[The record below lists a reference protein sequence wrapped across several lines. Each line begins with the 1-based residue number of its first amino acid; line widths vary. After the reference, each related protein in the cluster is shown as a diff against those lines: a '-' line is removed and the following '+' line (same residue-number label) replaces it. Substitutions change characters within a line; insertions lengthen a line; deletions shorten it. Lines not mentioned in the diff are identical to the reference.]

1 MNWLLLLFL
10 GAVSF
15 VTALVVTPLLREV
28 SLRFG
33 LTDQPDGVRHFHVKA
48 VPRIGGLP
56 VAISYLTPFALLL
69 ALRFSGA
76 SAVLKNLPFHW
87 ELPVAA
93 LVVLSTGLLDDIRGL
108 KPWQKLLGV
117 LLASALA
124 CAGGVRIIGIHGYL
138 FSPLI
143 GVPVTL
149 LWLLVCTNGFNLI
162 DGIDG
167 LATGIGI
174 LTALAILLSAIFQ
187 RNPAVVIATVP
198 LAASLLGFLRYN
210 FSPASIF
217 LGDGGSL
224 FLGFVLGCYAVL
236 WGQKS
241 TTILGMT
248 APMIAL
254 ALPLLDTSVAIGRRF
269 LRGHPIFT
277 GDRGHIHHRLL
288 DRGLTPRRVVL
299 WLYACCGIGGALSLL
314 LSTHEALAGVILVLF
329 CVSAGIGIHWL
340 DYVEFGAFGR
350 IFADGT
356 LSEALRTKIQL
367 SELRAAFANAATT
380 DECWQ
385 ILQRSCVRFGFTRA
399 ELTLCSQSYF
409 ELAAPAHFENRWIM
423 HILLPDADY
432 VELEYGGEDNRHPT
446 AAGAFADM
454 VGTALAAKRALLQSP
469 LGAPRP
475 LPQRMRLSVADH
487 FASAAG
493 IVDPNMHNRRIGL

>member
-1 MNWLLLLFL
+1 MNWLWLLLL

-15 VTALVVTPLLREV
+15 VTALIVTPLVREL
-28 SLRFG
+28 SLRYG
-33 LTDQPDGVRHFHVKA
+33 LMDHPDGVRHFHVKA
-48 VPRIGGLP
+48 VPRTGGLP
-56 VAISYLTPFALLL
+56 VAISYLAPFVLLL
-69 ALRFSGA
+69 ALQFSGVA
-76 SAVLKNLPFHW
+76 AALKNLPFDW

-93 LVVLSTGLLDDIRGL
+93 LVVLITGLLDDIRGL

-117 LLASALA
+117 LIASALA
-124 CAGGVRIIGIHGYL
+124 CLGGVRIIGIHGYL

-167 LATGIGI
+167 LATGVGI

-187 RNPAVVIATVP
+187 QNLAVVIATVP

-224 FLGFVLGCYAVL
+224 FLGFLLGCYAVL

-269 LRGHPIFT
+269 LRGQPVFT
-277 GDRGHIHHRLL
+277 SDRRHIHHRLL

-299 WLYACCGIGGALSLL
+299 CLYACCGIGGALSLL
-314 LSTHEALAGVILVLF
+314 QSIHEAFAGLILVLF
-329 CVSAGIGIHWL
+329 CGSAGIGIYWL

-356 LSEALRTKIQL
+356 LSGALRTNIQL
-367 SELRAAFANAATT
+367 SELRAAFATASTT

-385 ILQRSCVRFGFTRA
+385 ILQKSCVKFGFTRA
-399 ELTLCSQSYF
+399 ELTLCSKCYF
-409 ELAAPAHFENRWIM
+409 ESVTPPRLENSWII
-423 HILLPDADY
+423 HILLPDRDY

-454 VGTALAAKRALLQSP
+454 VGTALRAKRALLQSS
-469 LGAPRP
+469 LGVPRP
-475 LPQRMRLSVADH
+475 MPQQMRLSVAGQ

-493 IVDPNMHNRRIGL
+493 IVDPNIHNRRIGL

>member
-1 MNWLLLLFL
+1 MNWWLLLL

-15 VTALVVTPLLREV
+15 VTALVVTPLLREL
-28 SLRFG
+28 SLRYG
-33 LTDQPDGVRHFHVKA
+33 LMDLPDGARHSHLKA
-48 VPRIGGLP
+48 VPRTGGLP
-56 VAISYLTPFALLL
+56 VAISYLTPFVLLL
-69 ALRFSGA
+69 ALPSSSVA
-76 SAVLKNLPFHW
+76 AALKNIPFDW

-93 LVVLSTGLLDDIRGL
+93 FVVLGTGLLDDVRGL

-117 LLASALA
+117 LIASALA
-124 CAGGVRIIGIHGYL
+124 CSGGVRIIGIHGYL
-138 FSPLI
+138 FSPLV

-149 LWLLVCTNGFNLI
+149 LWLLLCTNGFNLI

-167 LATGIGI
+167 LATGVGI

-187 RNPAVVIATVP
+187 QNLAVVVATVP

-224 FLGFVLGCYAVL
+224 LLGFLLGCYAVL

-248 APMIAL
+248 APLIAL

-269 LRGHPIFT
+269 LRGQPIFT

-314 LSTHEALAGVILVLF
+314 QSTHEAFAGLILVLF
-329 CVSAGIGIHWL
+329 CTSAGIGIHWL

-356 LSEALRTKIQL
+356 LRGALRTNIQL
-367 SELRAAFANAATT
+367 SELRAEFATASTT

-385 ILQRSCVRFGFTRA
+385 ILQRGCVKFGFARA
-399 ELTLCSQSYF
+399 ALTLCSKSYF
-409 ELAAPAHFENRWIM
+409 EAAANPSHFENAWIIL
-423 HILLPDADY
+423 ILLPGPDY
-432 VELEYGGEDNRHPT
+432 VELVYRSDDRHPT

-454 VGTALAAKRALLQSP
+454 VGTALKEKRALLQ
-469 LGAPRP
+469 APVGVARP
-475 LPQRMRLSVADH
+475 LSRQTELSMAGQ
-487 FASAAG
+487 FARAAG
-493 IVDPNMHNRRIGL
+493 IADPDTHNRRIRL